1 MRLLYRHIVQSISK
15 DYCKVIINDLK
26 GRVAT
31 SFNIVGKK
39 PNKNIV
45 FRFLTTSRPVE
56 TWLQNLEDSIKWMNR
71 RKVPFEFW
79 MVTGGYGAGK
89 SHMKEFLRR
98 NKIKKLEFLEPGISS
113 ILQSRGNKFPIDNI
127 FSLTLLQTKPF
138 LDALYGTINK
148 RLPFPSD
155 EKVDE
160 EIKKSM
166 KGYSIDDDVIDALC
180 AYARLDNKNR
190 SNLHVFEELII
201 KNGENLF
208 LPLMKLYK
216 NYLEIN
222 GLCIFIDEFESL
234 QFLEREEQAKFVQS
248 IRPFYDMVA
257 SISSDPEL
265 PSLKMIVLCTLSFWN
280 EITKD
285 TRSAALESRV
295 KLFEIPPLFR
305 DEIISI
311 AEKIYVIHKKS
322 GIRSPDFQMDFLNL
336 PDYLVKRAGI
346 EAPLTPRFVIQE
358 IINVIEKPNDY
369 LKFNPGA

>member
-1 MRLLYRHIVQSISK
+1 
-15 DYCKVIINDLK
+15 
-26 GRVAT
+26 
-31 SFNIVGKK
+31 
-39 PNKNIV
+39 
-45 FRFLTTSRPVE
+45 
-56 TWLQNLEDSIKWMNR
+56 
-71 RKVPFEFW
+71 

-98 NKIKKLEFLEPGISS
+98 NKIRKLEFLEPGVSS

-148 RLPFPSD
+148 RRPFPSN
-155 EKVDE
+155 EKIDE
-160 EIKKSM
+160 EIKNTM
-166 KGYSIDDDVIDALC
+166 KGYSIDNDVIDALC
-180 AYARLDNKNR
+180 TYARPDGENH
-190 SNLHVFEELII
+190 SNFHVFEELII
-201 KNGENLF
+201 KNGEKLF
-208 LPLMKLYK
+208 LPLMNLYK

-234 QFLEREEQAKFVQS
+234 QFLDREERAQFVQS

-257 SISSDPEL
+257 STSSNPEL

-280 EITKD
+280 ELTTD

-295 KLFEIPPLFR
+295 KLFEIPPLFE

-322 GIRSPDFQMDFLNL
+322 DIPSPDFQMDFNYL

-358 IINVIEKPNDY
+358 IINIIEKPNDY
-369 LKFNPGA
+369 LKFNPDA